1 MNNKSIDMQGGAG
14 VPVATDANGSSVVPG
29 ASFDSEAAVT
39 LVDAEALGSPV
50 APGIPVAPGDSAASG
65 GAVAS
70 EANGGE
76 TFDVAVIG
84 AGPAGLTAGLY
95 AARAGL
101 RTAVF
106 EQLSPGGQL
115 AQTERIENYP
125 GFSEGAGGFE
135 LAWSMKEQAERFGV
149 QIINE
154 EVSSLDLVPPVKQ
167 LRTPYG
173 SYGARSVIV
182 ATGARPR
189 KLGVP
194 GEAQL
199 TGHGVSYCA
208 TCDGSFFRGKTV
220 MVVGGGNTAAADA
233 IYLSRLAE
241 HVILVHR
248 RDKLRATPVYHEQLA
263 KLENVSFMWSTEV
276 RALRGEEGKLVS
288 AQVEHLGDGALRNRA
303 RRRRVRGGGHA
314 AQHRVPRRRACPLT
328 RAATSWPPK
337 QEKPPSPACSRRAMC
352 GRKPF
357 ARWSRRCPMVQSVRS
372 RLQTMSQSDKILRFD
387 NGPALV

>member
-1 MNNKSIDMQGGAG
+1 MNSKSIDMQGGSGLPIASG
-14 VPVATDANGSSVVPG
+14 ASVATDA
-29 ASFDSEAAVT
+29 
-39 LVDAEALGSPV
+39 LV

-154 EVSSLDLVPPVKQ
+154 GVSSLDLTLPVKQ

-199 TGHGVSYCA
+199 TGRGVSYCA

-241 HVILVHR
+241 RVILVHR
-248 RDKLRATPVYHEQLA
+248 RDKLRATPVYHDQLA

-276 RALRGEEGKLVS
+276 RALHGEEGKLVS
-288 AQVEHLGDGALRNRA
+288 AQVEHLSDGALETVPVDGVFVAVGTQPNTEFLAGALPLDAGGYIAASETGETPIPGVFAAGDVRA
-303 RRRRVRGGGHA
+303 KALRQVVTAVSDGAVCAEQA
-314 AQHRVPRRRACPLT
+314 ANHVA
-328 RAATSWPPK
+328 
-337 QEKPPSPACSRRAMC
+337 
-352 GRKPF
+352 
-357 ARWSRRCPMVQSVRS
+357 
-372 RLQTMSQSDKILRFD
+372 I
-387 NGPALV
+387 

>member
-1 MNNKSIDMQGGAG
+1 MQGASG
-14 VPVATDANGSSVVPG
+14 VPAASGVPIAPGAPVVPDIPG
-29 ASFDSEAAVT
+29 APGA
-39 LVDAEALGSPV
+39 PV
-50 APGIPVAPGDSAASG
+50 APVAP
-65 GAVAS
+65 

-101 RTAVF
+101 RVAVL
-106 EQLSPGGQL
+106 ERLSPGGQL

-125 GFSEGAGGFE
+125 GFADGTGGFE

-154 EVSSLDLVPPVKQ
+154 EVSSLDLASPVKR
-167 LRTPYG
+167 LDTPYG

-194 GEAQL
+194 GEAEL
-199 TGHGVSYCA
+199 TGRGVSYCA

-241 HVILVHR
+241 RVVIVHR
-248 RDKLRATPVYHEQLA
+248 RDKLRATPVYQEQLA
-263 KLENVSFMWSTEV
+263 QLENVSFMWSTEV
-276 RALRGEEGKLVS
+276 RALHGEEGKLVS
-288 AQVEHLGDGALRNRA
+288 AQVEHLGDGELETVPVDGVFVAVGTQPNTEFLAGALPLDAGGYIAASETGETSLPGVFAAGDVRA
-303 RRRRVRGGGHA
+303 KTLRQVVTAVSDGAVCAEQA
-314 AQHRVPRRRACPLT
+314 ANYVA
-328 RAATSWPPK
+328 
-337 QEKPPSPACSRRAMC
+337 
-352 GRKPF
+352 
-357 ARWSRRCPMVQSVRS
+357 
-372 RLQTMSQSDKILRFD
+372 I
-387 NGPALV
+387 

>member
-1 MNNKSIDMQGGAG
+1 MNSKSIDMQGGSGLPIASG
-14 VPVATDANGSSVVPG
+14 ASVATDA
-29 ASFDSEAAVT
+29 
-39 LVDAEALGSPV
+39 LV

-154 EVSSLDLVPPVKQ
+154 GVSSLDLALPVKQ

-199 TGHGVSYCA
+199 TGRGVSYCA

-241 HVILVHR
+241 RVILVHR
-248 RDKLRATPVYHEQLA
+248 RDKLRATPVYHD
-263 KLENVSFMWSTEV
+263 SFMWSTEV
-276 RALRGEEGKLVS
+276 RALHGEEGKLVS
-288 AQVEHLGDGALRNRA
+288 AQVEHLSDGALETVPVDGVFVAVGTQPNTEFLAGALPLDAGGYIAASETGETPIPGVFAAGDVRA
-303 RRRRVRGGGHA
+303 KALRQVVTAVSDGAVCAEQA
-314 AQHRVPRRRACPLT
+314 ANHVA
-328 RAATSWPPK
+328 
-337 QEKPPSPACSRRAMC
+337 
-352 GRKPF
+352 
-357 ARWSRRCPMVQSVRS
+357 
-372 RLQTMSQSDKILRFD
+372 I
-387 NGPALV
+387 

>member
-1 MNNKSIDMQGGAG
+1 MNSRSINIQVESGL
-14 VPVATDANGSSVVPG
+14 P
-29 ASFDSEAAVT
+29 
-39 LVDAEALGSPV
+39 
-50 APGIPVAPGDSAASG
+50 IASG

-70 EANGGE
+70 EASGGE
-76 TFDVAVIG
+76 TFDVAVVG

-154 EVSSLDLVPPVKQ
+154 EVSSLDLASPVKQ

-173 SYGARSVIV
+173 SYSARSVIV

-220 MVVGGGNTAAADA
+220 MVGGGNTAAADA

-241 HVILVHR
+241 RVILVHR

-263 KLENVSFMWSTEV
+263 KLENVSFMWNTEV

-288 AQVEHLGDGALRNRA
+288 AQVEHLGDGALETVPVDGVFVAVGTQPNTEFLAGALPLDAGGYIAASETGETSIPGVFAAGDVRA
-303 RRRRVRGGGHA
+303 KALRQVVTAVSDGAVCAEQA
-314 AQHRVPRRRACPLT
+314 ANHVA
-328 RAATSWPPK
+328 
-337 QEKPPSPACSRRAMC
+337 
-352 GRKPF
+352 
-357 ARWSRRCPMVQSVRS
+357 
-372 RLQTMSQSDKILRFD
+372 I
-387 NGPALV
+387 